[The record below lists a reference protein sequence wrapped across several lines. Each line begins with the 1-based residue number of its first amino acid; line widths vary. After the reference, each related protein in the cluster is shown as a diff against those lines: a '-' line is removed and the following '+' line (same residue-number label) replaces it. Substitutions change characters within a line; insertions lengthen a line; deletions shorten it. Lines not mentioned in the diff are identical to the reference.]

1 MIESLLFLLAGLAV
15 GTLFTWYLFRVRR
28 ISEIESTQLLLS
40 ELRNEIGSLR
50 EQHSAK
56 EEEIIRLSSLVAEK
70 ESDCRHML
78 EKLENQKKELVE
90 IKEKMSSEFR
100 LLANEI
106 LEEKSVK
113 FTRENREKLDE
124 ILKPFNDNLKDF
136 RDKVEKT
143 HIDNREGRASLFTK
157 IAELEKLNTRIS
169 EEASALTRALK
180 GDTKAQGSW
189 GEMILES
196 VLEKSGLVRDR
207 EFFVQESFLSGE
219 GRRLMPDVIVKYPGD
234 RSIIIDSKV
243 SLVAYEQY
251 VNAESESE
259 KEQALKAHLQSIR
272 AHMGRLATKDY
283 QHEYDVNTL
292 DFVMMF
298 MPVEPAYL
306 LALQLDNRLW
316 SDAYEK
322 RILLISPT
330 NLIAALKMIE
340 SIWKQEYQSRN
351 VLEIARQ
358 GGALYDDFILLL
370 ERLEKLGRRI
380 DETQK
385 QYDETI
391 KKLTGRGNLITRVGN
406 LRELGVKA
414 RKDIPGKFRDDELS
428 PGTNQI

>member
-1 MIESLLFLLAGLAV
+1 MFDSVLLFIAGMAAGVMIALYFQRFRRMADSKSSDLLVSELK
-15 GTLFTWYLFRVRR
+15 
-28 ISEIESTQLLLS
+28 SEIS
-40 ELRNEIGSLR
+40 SLR
-50 EQHSAK
+50 VTMGDK
-56 EEEIIRLSSLVAEK
+56 EDEIIRLSSLAAER
-70 ESDCRHML
+70 EANIRNMA
-78 EKLENQKKELVE
+78 EKLENQKKELAE
-90 IKEKMSSEFR
+90 IRDKMSSEFR

-106 LEEKSVK
+106 LEEKSEK
-113 FTRENREKLDE
+113 FKKENRDKLDE

-157 IAELEKLNTRIS
+157 IADLEKLNKRIS
-169 EEASALTRALK
+169 EEANALTRALK
-180 GDTKAQGSW
+180 GDTKAQGNW

-207 EFFVQESFLSGE
+207 EFFVQESFISSE
-219 GRRLMPDVIVKYPGD
+219 GRRLLPDVIVKYPGD

-251 VNAESESE
+251 INADNDVE
-259 KEQALKAHLQSIR
+259 KEKALKAHLQSIR
-272 AHMGRLATKDY
+272 AHIARLVSKDY
-283 QHEYDVNTL
+283 QHEYNVNTL

-306 LALQLDNRLW
+306 IALQNDDRLW
-316 SDAYEK
+316 SEAYEK

-358 GGALYDDFILLL
+358 GGALYDDFVMLL
-370 ERLEKLGRRI
+370 ERLERLGRKI
-380 DETQK
+380 DETQR
-385 QYDETI
+385 QFDDTMV
-391 KKLTGRGNLITRVGN
+391 KLKGRGNLISRVGS

-414 RKDIPGKFRDDELS
+414 RKDIPEKFRDDELPAES
-428 PGTNQI
+428 N

>member
-1 MIESLLFLLAGLAV
+1 MIDTILLFLTGVIAGSII
-15 GTLFTWYLFRVRR
+15 TWFLYR
-28 ISEIESTQLLLS
+28 ILKKSESSSEELLQS
-40 ELRNEIGSLR
+40 RLRDEITILNQR
-50 EQHSAK
+50 QDERDK
-56 EEEIIRLSSLVAEK
+56 EIIRLSSLVAEK
-70 ESDCRHML
+70 ESDVRHMV
-78 EKLENQKKELVE
+78 EKLENQKKELIE
-90 IKEKMSSEFR
+90 MKDKMSSEFR
-100 LLANEI
+100 LLANTI
-106 LEEKSVK
+106 LEEKSER
-113 FTRENREKLDE
+113 FTKENREKLDE

-136 RDKVEKT
+136 RDKIEKT

-157 IAELEKLNTRIS
+157 IAELEKLNNRIS
-169 EEASALTRALK
+169 EEANALTRALK
-180 GDTKAQGSW
+180 GDTKAQGNW

-251 VNAESESE
+251 VNADTDIER
-259 KEQALKAHLQSIR
+259 EQALKAHLQSIR
-272 AHMGRLATKDY
+272 AHISRLASKDY
-283 QHEYDVNTL
+283 QHEYEVNTL

-306 LALQLDNRLW
+306 IALQLDNRLW

-370 ERLEKLGRRI
+370 ERMEKLGRRI
-380 DETQK
+380 DDTQK

-391 KKLTGRGNLITRVGN
+391 KKLTGRGNLISRVGN

-414 RKDIPGKFRDDELS
+414 RKDIPGKFRDDELQ
-428 PGTNQI
+428 PDTTEK

>member
-1 MIESLLFLLAGLAV
+1 MVESILLIVSGVVAGIIIS
-15 GTLFTWYLFRVRR
+15 WYLNRVRR
-28 ISEIESTQLLLS
+28 ISETRSNELLIS
-40 ELRNEIGSLR
+40 EIRTEAASLR
-50 EQHSAK
+50 DRQNERESD
-56 EEEIIRLSSLVAEK
+56 IIRLSSLVAEK
-70 ESDCRHML
+70 EADIRHMV
-78 EKLENQKKELVE
+78 EKLENQKRELVE
-90 IKEKMSSEFR
+90 MKEKMSSEFR

-113 FTRENREKLDE
+113 FTKENREKLDE

-157 IAELEKLNTRIS
+157 IAELEKLNNRIS
-169 EEASALTRALK
+169 EEANALTRALK
-180 GDTKAQGSW
+180 GDTKAQGNW

-219 GRRLMPDVIVKYPGD
+219 GHRLMPDVIVKYPGD

-251 VNAESESE
+251 VNADTDIER
-259 KEQALKAHLQSIR
+259 EQALKAHLQSIR
-272 AHMGRLATKDY
+272 AHISRLASKDY

-306 LALQLDNRLW
+306 IALQLDNRLW

-351 VLEIARQ
+351 VLEIAKQ

-391 KKLTGRGNLITRVGN
+391 KKLTGRGNLISRVGN

-414 RKDIPGKFRDDELS
+414 RKDIPGKFRDDELQS
-428 PGTNQI
+428 DSTQK

>member
-1 MIESLLFLLAGLAV
+1 MVESILLLLTGLVA
-15 GTLFTWYLFRVRR
+15 GTLVTWYLHRIRR
-28 ISEIESTQLLLS
+28 TSESRSSELLISEI
-40 ELRNEIGSLR
+40 RDEITSLKQR
-50 EQHSAK
+50 LGEK
-56 EEEIIRLSSLVAEK
+56 ENEIIRLSSLVAGK
-70 ESDCRHML
+70 ESDVRHMV
-78 EKLENQKKELVE
+78 EKLENQKKELQE
-90 IKEKMSSEFR
+90 MKEKMSSEFR

-106 LEEKSVK
+106 LEEKSER
-113 FTRENREKLDE
+113 FTKENREKLDE

-136 RDKVEKT
+136 REKVEKT

-157 IAELEKLNTRIS
+157 IAELEKLNNRIS
-169 EEASALTRALK
+169 EEANALTRALK
-180 GDTKAQGSW
+180 GDTKAQGNW

-207 EFFVQESFLSGE
+207 EFFVQESFVSGE

-251 VNAESESE
+251 VNADNDIDRD
-259 KEQALKAHLQSIR
+259 QALKAHLQSIR
-272 AHMGRLATKDY
+272 AHISRLASKDY
-283 QHEYDVNTL
+283 QHEYEVNTL

-298 MPVEPAYL
+298 MPLEPAYL
-306 LALQLDNRLW
+306 IALQLDNRLW

-385 QYDETI
+385 QYDDTI
-391 KKLTGRGNLITRVGN
+391 KKLTGRGNLISRVGN
-406 LRELGVKA
+406 LRDLGVKA
-414 RKDIPGKFRDDELS
+414 RKDIPGKFRDEELPPDS
-428 PGTNQI
+428 TQI